1 MKRANFN
8 VAVAIQS
15 QYNPRPP
22 MVKMTFLNADVYP
35 PVPETVDVPDHL
47 VESLRDVVYIC
58 DDPSDYIEPYPYDW
72 IDYDDN
78 V

>member
-1 MKRANFN
+1 
-8 VAVAIQS
+8 
-15 QYNPRPP
+15 
-22 MVKMTFLNADVYP
+22 MVKMTFLNADVCP